1 MERLKRELEQWLP
14 EQFPGAE
21 FSLELGRPGAK
32 LSGIL
37 AWKGFD
43 GLEPIDRQLMLR
55 HALRDH
61 FNREDQTRISIL
73 IGLTPAE
80 YAAHREPQ
88 MA

>member
-1 MERLKRELEQWLP
+1 MERLKRELERWLP

-21 FSLELGRPGAK
+21 VSLELGRPGAK

-37 AWKGFD
+37 SWKGFD

-61 FNREDQTRISIL
+61 LSREDQVRISIIIAL
-73 IGLTPAE
+73 SPAE
-80 YAAHREPQ
+80 YSVQREPQ